1 MEILIF
7 QTDIESEENV
17 ASIEPVLNN
26 HTHILNWSIDLEDI
40 DNVLRIETT
49 ASLTEE
55 AVIEM
60 VKKHDFTIEAL
71 VD

>member
-7 QTDIESEENV
+7 QTDIKSEENV

-26 HTHILNWSIDLEDI
+26 HAHILNWSIDLEDI

-49 ASLTEE
+49 TSLTEK

-60 VKKHDFTIEAL
+60 VKEHDFTIEAL
-71 VD
+71 VG